1 MDKNQA
7 NNHRHGAGGIDQ
19 APEELRIP
27 RATVAR
33 IMRHGSPLNSKIT
46 GDAKEAVDNCLVEFS
61 AVLIAAAV
69 EECRRDKRTT
79 VTGDDLIIAMRNLG
93 FDDYVRPLALYLR
106 RYREIEGNRPRARHS
121 SMAALD
127 PTAPAVEA
135 EVQQAPSPGLN
146 LQLGPPPLRDVTE
159 LGPHADVYAVWRAA
173 AAAAAG
179 SLQAPP
185 GTDDDDDE

>member
-7 NNHRHGAGGIDQ
+7 NDHRDGARGTDQ
-19 APEELRIP
+19 APEEQRIP

-33 IMRHGSPLNSKIT
+33 IMSHALPPSSKIT
-46 GDAKEAVDNCLVEFS
+46 GDAKEAVDNCLVEFC

-69 EECRRDKRTT
+69 EECRRNKRTT
-79 VTGDDLIIAMRNLG
+79 VTGDDLILALSNLG
-93 FDDYVRPLALYLR
+93 FDDYVRPLALYR

-135 EVQQAPSPGLN
+135 EALQPPSPDPT
-146 LQLGPPPLRDVTE
+146 LQLEPQSVRDVTE
-159 LGPHADVYAVWRAA
+159 LGLHACTLCGVR
-173 AAAAAG
+173 
-179 SLQAPP
+179 LQRPLQEP
-185 GTDDDDDE
+185 CRRHLVLMTTRNK